1 MEERGPIFI
10 IATESCNGI
19 IIIIAIDI
27 IRQSRSVR
35 KQANNIYIN
44 DK

>member
-10 IATESCNGI
+10 IATESCNG